1 MLNDELKS
9 IKKQVAD
16 GKVVIMKICTLIFIT
31 MILLSGCANEHS
43 LSERVLVFES
53 RQALQCETTGIDP
66 AESAA
71 KLFNAGITVNK
82 TYCGHKTGVAYPA
95 ACGMGNGAIVVHE
108 IAEKDVPAAQQA
120 GFQKASEL
128 VNKQQGTGYETV
140 ECELAG

>member
-1 MLNDELKS
+1 MKADRLCSVKPPVLIPLK
-9 IKKQVAD
+9 VPPN
-16 GKVVIMKICTLIFIT
+16 IF
-31 MILLSGCANEHS
+31 N
-43 LSERVLVFES
+43 V
-53 RQALQCETTGIDP
+53 
-66 AESAA
+66 
-71 KLFNAGITVNK
+71 GITVNK